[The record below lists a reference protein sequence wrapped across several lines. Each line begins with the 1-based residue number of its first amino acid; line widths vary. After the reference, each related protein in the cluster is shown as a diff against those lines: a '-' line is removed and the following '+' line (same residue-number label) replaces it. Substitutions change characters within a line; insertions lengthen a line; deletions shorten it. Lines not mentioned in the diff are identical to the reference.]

1 MPICKLKWEIDL
13 GLQTTFN
20 WKKFIKTSSTQLK
33 KTGLMWFAFR
43 IIHQIICTK
52 LYLNKLKFLTKN
64 IGLFVYI
71 NHNLLP
77 NCFFIVHLLQEF
89 GHVCPF
95 GFYKRNGKEINF
107 IKIPLLMVKCL
118 MIEKLHFLLFKLR
131 NVFFH
136 TQGKRNQSYYRYCD
150 LSTNI

>member
-89 GHVCPF
+89 GHGCPF
-95 GFYKRNGKEINF
+95 GFYIRHGKEIHF
-107 IKIPLLMVKCL
+107 IKIRLILVKCL
-118 MIEKLHFLLFKLR
+118 MIDIIRIITLL
-131 NVFFH
+131 
-136 TQGKRNQSYYRYCD
+136 
-150 LSTNI
+150 II